1 MQGAVYQ
8 ALVYLYN
15 SITLYVTVIS
25 IVRILITLIKNE
37 MLPLPRSLGLVAVEV
52 G

>member
-1 MQGAVYQ
+1 MQGAVLYH

-25 IVRILITLIKNE
+25 IVLILITLIKNE
-37 MLPLPRSLGLVAVEV
+37 NVDLTHKSWPCRS
-52 G
+52 